1 MGFHVRMKQY
11 SEDFTQSEQKISE
24 YILKNQEEVVNLSA
38 QELGEK
44 TGTSPA
50 SIVRFS
56 RKLGFSGFGE
66 LKIEIAKTTNSEE
79 EELDTIISPKDSVSD
94 IAEKVVNRAVT
105 SLKETYSL
113 INIKDLEE
121 SINLMRE
128 AETIYLFGIGASS
141 LVAMDLMYKLVRI
154 NKRVIFNIDSHLQ
167 LAAVVH
173 ITNKD
178 VAIGISYS
186 GKTREVNEGIIR
198 AKEKGA
204 KVISITN
211 CNKNPLSSISDISLN
226 IPNEERQLRF
236 GAISSRMDQLA
247 LIDILFLGVA
257 IGNFDKIEDMLME
270 TKEIVKK
277 LK

>member
-79 EELDTIISPKDSVSD
+79 EQLDTIISPKDSVSD
-94 IAEKVVNRAVT
+94 ITEKVINRAVT

-121 SINLMRE
+121 AISLMRE

-141 LVAMDLMYKLVRI
+141 LVAMDLMHKLVRI

-167 LAAVVH
+167 LSAVVH
-173 ITNKD
+173 ITAKD
-178 VAIGISYS
+178 VAIGVSYS

-211 CNKNPLSSISDISLN
+211 CNKNPLSSMSDISLN

-236 GAISSRMDQLA
+236 GAISSRLDQLA
-247 LIDILFLGVA
+247 LIDILFLGIA
-257 IGNFDKIEDMLME
+257 IGDLDKIEDMLME

>member
-1 MGFHVRMKQY
+1 MGFYVRMKQY
-11 SEDFTQSEQKISE
+11 SKSFTQSEQKISE

-66 LKIEIAKTTNSEE
+66 LKIEIAKTAGNDEE
-79 EELDTIISPKDSVSD
+79 QFDTIISPEDSASD

-105 SLKETYSL
+105 SLKETYAL
-113 INIKDLEE
+113 INFKDLEE
-121 SINLMRE
+121 AIRLMKE

-167 LAAVVH
+167 LASVVH
-173 ITNKD
+173 ITSKD
-178 VAIGISYS
+178 LAIGISYS
-186 GKTREVNEGIIR
+186 GKTREVNEGIMK
-198 AKEKGA
+198 AKENGA
-204 KVISITN
+204 KVISITS
-211 CNKNPLSSISDISLN
+211 CNKNPLSSISNISLN
-226 IPNEERQLRF
+226 IPNEEKQLRF
-236 GAISSRMDQLA
+236 GAISSRMDQLV
-247 LIDILFLGVA
+247 LIDILFLGIA
-257 IGNFDKIEDMLME
+257 TTNLDKIEEMLME

>member
-66 LKIEIAKTTNSEE
+66 LKIEIAKTTSSEE

-211 CNKNPLSSISDISLN
+211 CNKNPLSSISDISLS

>member
-66 LKIEIAKTTNSEE
+66 LKIEIAKTTSSEE
-79 EELDTIISPKDSVSD
+79 EQLDTIILPKDSVSD
-94 IAEKVVNRAVT
+94 ITEKVINRAVT

-113 INIKDLEE
+113 INTTNLEE
-121 SINLMRE
+121 AINLMRE

-167 LAAVVH
+167 LAAAVH

-186 GKTREVNEGIIR
+186 GKTREVNEGVIR

>member
-113 INIKDLEE
+113 INTTSLEE
-121 SINLMRE
+121 AINLMRE
-128 AETIYLFGIGASS
+128 ADTIYLFGIGASS

-173 ITNKD
+173 ITSKD

-186 GKTREVNEGIIR
+186 GKTREVNEGVIR

-247 LIDILFLGVA
+247 LIDMLFLGVA
-257 IGNFDKIEDMLME
+257 IENFDKIEDMLME

>member
-94 IAEKVVNRAVT
+94 ITEKVINRAVT

>member
-11 SEDFTQSEQKISE
+11 SDDFTQSEQKISE
-24 YILKNQEEVVNLSA
+24 YILKNQQEVVNLSA

-113 INIKDLEE
+113 INIRDLEE
-121 SINLMRE
+121 AISLMRE

-141 LVAMDLMYKLVRI
+141 LVAMDLMHKLVRI

-167 LAAVVH
+167 LSAVVH

-211 CNKNPLSSISDISLN
+211 CNKNPLSSMSDISLN

-236 GAISSRMDQLA
+236 GAISSRLDQLA
-247 LIDILFLGVA
+247 LIDILFLGIA
-257 IGNFDKIEDMLME
+257 IGNLDKIEDMLME

>member
-66 LKIEIAKTTNSEE
+66 LKIEIAKTTSSEE

>member
-113 INIKDLEE
+113 INTTSLEE
-121 SINLMRE
+121 AINLMRE
-128 AETIYLFGIGASS
+128 ADTIYLFGIGASS

-173 ITNKD
+173 ITSKD

-186 GKTREVNEGIIR
+186 GKTREVNEGVIR

-211 CNKNPLSSISDISLN
+211 CNKNPLSSMSDISLN

-247 LIDILFLGVA
+247 LIDMLFLGVA
-257 IGNFDKIEDMLME
+257 IENFDKIEDMLME

>member
-113 INIKDLEE
+113 INTTNLEE
-121 SINLMRE
+121 AINLMRE
-128 AETIYLFGIGASS
+128 ANTIYLFGIGASS

-167 LAAVVH
+167 LAAAVH

-186 GKTREVNEGIIR
+186 GKTREVNEGVIR

>member
-247 LIDILFLGVA
+247 LIDILFLGIA
-257 IGNFDKIEDMLME
+257 IGDLDKIEDMLME

>member
-66 LKIEIAKTTNSEE
+66 LKIEIAKTTSSED